1 MVGYTR
7 LSDRY
12 GEWAL
17 VTGGSS
23 GIGRSLAHQLAAERF
38 NLVLLSN
45 QPQELDNT
53 AADVTRAHGVKA
65 LACCVDLADPDFLDR
80 VRQTVGHRRI
90 SVLVNN
96 ASFGTIGDFLTH
108 SLETYQSLVTVN
120 IGAYVALTHEFLPG
134 MRTAGRGALLFVSS
148 FNALQPVAKS
158 SVYTASKA
166 FEMYFGC
173 ALWRELRGS
182 GVDVLVVL
190 PGPTK
195 TAFQKVA
202 GTQVAS
208 WAMEPDAVAREAI
221 DALGREMLCIPG
233 RTNRLLAA
241 VSRALPMK
249 RRIAAAS
256 RLLEASLI
264 NGNLRTLARSARS

>member
-1 MVGYTR
+1 M
-7 LSDRY
+7 
-12 GEWAL
+12 
-17 VTGGSS
+17 TGGSS
-23 GIGRSLAHQLAAERF
+23 GIGRSLAHRLAAERF
-38 NLVLLSN
+38 NLVLVSN
-45 QPQELDNT
+45 QRQELEDT
-53 AADVTRAHGVKA
+53 AADLTRVHGVQA
-65 LACCVDLADPDFLDR
+65 VSCCVDLADPGFLDD

-108 SLETYQSLVTVN
+108 SLEKYQSLVSVN
-120 IGAYVALTHEFLPG
+120 IGAYVALTHEFLPR
-134 MRTAGRGALLFVSS
+134 MKMAGRGALLFVSS

-173 ALWRELRGS
+173 ALWRELRGT

-202 GTQVAS
+202 GTKVAS
-208 WAMEPDAVAREAI
+208 WAMEPDDVASEAI

-233 RTNRLLAA
+233 RTNRFLAA
-241 VSRALPMK
+241 VSRVLPMK
-249 RRIAAAS
+249 GRIAAAS